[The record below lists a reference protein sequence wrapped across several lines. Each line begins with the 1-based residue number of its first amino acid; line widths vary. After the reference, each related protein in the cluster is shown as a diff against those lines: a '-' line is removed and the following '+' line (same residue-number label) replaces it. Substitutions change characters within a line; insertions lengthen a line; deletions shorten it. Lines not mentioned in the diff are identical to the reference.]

1 MNITLYANE
10 KTINYCGAKLLSI
23 EEGREIFFRGK
34 YEDNSVEISLN
45 GEHVEIQIKI
55 KEREDKQWKQ

>member
-1 MNITLYANE
+1 MNITLDAKG

-23 EEGREIFFRGK
+23 EEGREIFFIGK
-34 YEDNSVEISLN
+34 DEDNAVEISLN

-55 KEREDKQWKQ
+55 KKREYKQ